1 MRGAVAR
8 GARIEKVVIDVADL
22 DEMVE
27 WCHRHGYEIDDKG
40 RPAYCVARAMGGLNA
55 SFTDKTRSVQ

>member
-1 MRGAVAR
+1 
-8 GARIEKVVIDVADL
+8 VIFCTRAAPDL